1 MRFAARVEPPFSGKK
16 QSASLS
22 RQAAFSYQGWISTG
36 RIGPINASSPVRRG
50 VPVAVVL
57 VKPSVEAHDR
67 NYIGDILRRLECQ
80 YKIGRFSVDKARPE
94 PTLAPVG
101 RIG

>member
-22 RQAAFSYQGWISTG
+22 RQAAFSYQGCISTG

-50 VPVAVVL
+50 VPVAGCRWL
-57 VKPSVEAHDR
+57 EAHDR
-67 NYIGDILRRLECQ
+67 NYIGDILRRLERQ
-80 YKIGRFSVDKARPE
+80 FKIERFSVDTARGHPV
-94 PTLAPVG
+94 LAPVG
-101 RIG
+101 RI